1 MSFKYENHHIMLVA
15 HRGLAM
21 DYPENTSIAIQ
32 AALQS
37 NADILEIDLHK
48 TRDGQLVVI
57 HDDSIDRTSNGSGKV
72 GEQTLND
79 LRQYDYGINSSPRY
93 PKQTLLTFDEVLT
106 LIKASSQALL
116 IEMKQ
121 HNHYPGIENDLIDK
135 LKQYELNK
143 NQVIIQSFDQNF
155 IKQLYL
161 KHYGYRL
168 GVLISKKRYWYKMP
182 SLNKISKYADYVN
195 PHFSLVTETFMK
207 KAHYY
212 GLKVMPYTVN
222 DKSQAIK
229 LIRLGVDGLIS
240 DKPHRLF
247 Y

>member
-121 HNHYPGIENDLIDK
+121 PNHYPGIENDLIDK

-182 SLNKISKYADYVN
+182 SLKKISKYADYVN

-212 GLKVMPYTVN
+212 ELKVMPYTVN